1 MIITLQRT
9 LYLPT
14 TLFGY
19 MIRLL
24 RFAIILFP
32 LFISCEGK
40 RERIPAYITIDKV
53 DFRYDNVSV
62 LGNGGTAITDAWI
75 FDNDNLL
82 GVFELPAT
90 VAVAAEG
97 EHRLTVSAGIK
108 LNGISSTRERYAFY
122 QQWSDDVTLT
132 PLDTIVAEPIVGYF
146 PETGIS
152 FKEEFENAVSK
163 IDTAPSSD
171 VDLVKT
177 LVSNG
182 PTYLG
187 KFVGLA
193 TLTESNPGFKA
204 YNTDLFMVPV
214 SSTLPMYL
222 ELDYKCNQN
231 LIISTLI
238 REPGSGTIENALITL
253 RSTEKDGEL
262 QWKHIYIDLTDRF
275 AGQVNAT
282 GFGIGFTAYYNDG
295 NPEGLIYIDNA
306 KVVNT
311 K

>member
-32 LFISCEGK
+32 FFISCNGK
-40 RERIPAYITIDKV
+40 RERIPAYITVNKID
-53 DFRYDNVSV
+53 FNYDNVSV

-97 EHRLTVSAGIK
+97 NHKLTVAAGIK
-108 LNGISSTRERYAFY
+108 LNGIASTRERYAFY
-122 QQWSDDVTLT
+122 EQWSDDVTLT
-132 PLDTIVAEPIVGYF
+132 PLDTVVAEPVVRYF
-146 PETGIS
+146 TETGIS
-152 FKEEFENAVSK
+152 FNEEFENAVSK

-171 VDLVKT
+171 VELVKT
-177 LVSNG
+177 LVTNE

-187 KFVGLA
+187 KFVGKA
-193 TLTESNPGFKA
+193 TMTKDKPGFKA
-204 YNTDLFMVPV
+204 YNTNLFMVPV
-214 SSTLPMYL
+214 SSTLPIYL

-238 REPGSGTIENALITL
+238 QEPGSGTIEKAVITL
-253 RSTEKDGEL
+253 RSTVKDGEL
-262 QWKHIYIDLTDRF
+262 QWKHIYIDLTDYF
-275 AGQVNAT
+275 TGQVNAT
-282 GFGIGFTAYYNDG
+282 GFGIGFTSYYNDG
-295 NPEGLIYIDNA
+295 NPEGLVYIDNA

>member
-1 MIITLQRT
+1 
-9 LYLPT
+9 
-14 TLFGY
+14 

-40 RERIPAYITIDKV
+40 RERIPAYITIEKI
-53 DFRYDNVSV
+53 DFNYDNVSV
-62 LGNGGTAITDAWI
+62 LGNGGTAITDAWV

-97 EHRLTVSAGIK
+97 SHKLTVAAGIK

-122 QQWSDDVTLT
+122 EQWNDDVTLT
-132 PLDTIVAEPIVGYF
+132 PLDTVVAEPKVRYF
-146 PETGIS
+146 TDTGIS

-171 VDLVKT
+171 VALVKT
-177 LVSNG
+177 LVTNG

-187 KFVGLA
+187 KFVGKA
-193 TLTESNPGFKA
+193 TMTEDKPGFKA

-238 REPGSGTIENALITL
+238 QEPGNGTVENPLITL
-253 RSTEKDGEL
+253 RSTEENGEL
-262 QWKHIYIDLTDRF
+262 KWKHIYIDLTDRF
-275 AGQVNAT
+275 AGLVNAT

-295 NPEGLIYIDNA
+295 NPEGLVYIDNA